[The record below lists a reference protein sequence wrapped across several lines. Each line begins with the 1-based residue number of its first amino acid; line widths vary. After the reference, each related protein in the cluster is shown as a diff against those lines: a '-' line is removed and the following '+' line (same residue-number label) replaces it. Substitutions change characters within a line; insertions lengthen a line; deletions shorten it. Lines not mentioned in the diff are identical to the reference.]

1 MATSGKSVARIA
13 ETLREEKVLIPA
25 AYQDQKDNQVSRM
38 HDYFDPYLWDKATIV
53 AILTRQE
60 YLGHTVLGKTVTEN
74 FKTKKRR
81 KAKPEELLFFPN
93 THEAIIDQ
101 ETWDLANK
109 MRKRCPKKT
118 APGTYSHRLSGFC
131 YCADCGAR
139 MGYSAPSSQK
149 IKAGTATNSDSTYN
163 CGNFRNIRQ
172 KCTNHYVKATDLET
186 AILEATKLVASHI
199 LQDEDAFVSELMEQ
213 WESKQQMLS
222 SDDKKELAKAKNR
235 LTELDSLI
243 QGLYENQ
250 IKGIMPERQIQR
262 LMTQYDD
269 EQLSLEKRI
278 SELEDAINNS
288 APQKPNPNRFIAL
301 IKKYK
306 NFDEISD
313 AMLYE
318 LIDRIEVHAPVGGRG
333 KYRYQQIDVC
343 FNFIGSYLPPMPVIT
358 EEERRAAID
367 KRMAERKRI
376 TQKKCCARKKMW
388 LEELKER
395 AKTDPEA
402 AAELEAHYEKQRA
415 NGRKVRA
422 RNKAKREADPEYQ
435 AMMEARRIEK
445 ERIHLHSNSIS
456 VAELKERAK
465 DHHYLALGGVSDR
478 ALKWYLAE
486 HPNINHVFLALDMD
500 EPGEEACVKMN
511 AIIPEGFK
519 VYRLKAPVKDW
530 NELLLHKGEYPTLRD
545 KLSYVDLRLEEKTE
559 HKTEAKAADL
569 VPMIRMSDIETK
581 EVGFLWNPYIPFG
594 KLTILQGDSGNGKTY
609 LAMYLCAA
617 CTNGKPLPHMEM
629 IEPCNVIYQT
639 AEDGLD
645 DTIKP
650 RLEEAGADLSRVL
663 TINDYDTDPLTLAD
677 ERIEKAIRQT
687 NAKLVII
694 DPIQAFLGANVDMNR
709 ANEVR
714 PLLRKIA
721 DVAQRTGCA
730 IVLIG
735 HLNKAS
741 GQQSGYRNLGS
752 IDFRAAS
759 RSVLVVGK
767 SKDDP
772 NIRVMAHDKSSLA
785 PAGTSLAFVLGDED
799 GFRWIGDY
807 DVTADELLSG
817 IEKKAPS
824 KIHEA
829 KDLILNMLSNGKE
842 VLSEDIDRVAIKRG
856 ISSRTV
862 RDAKKELGIVLKCR
876 CIEGHK
882 KVYWLD
888 QPAAEPAEN
897 FEMAEI
903 L

>member
-1 MATSGKSVARIA
+1 MS
-13 ETLREEKVLIPA
+13 
-25 AYQDQKDNQVSRM
+25 Y
-38 HDYFDPYLWDKATIV
+38 
-53 AILTRQE
+53 
-60 YLGHTVLGKTVTEN
+60 
-74 FKTKKRR
+74 TK
-81 KAKPEELLFFPN
+81 EQ
-93 THEAIIDQ
+93 IDR
-101 ETWDLANK
+101 ANE
-109 MRKRCPKKT
+109 
-118 APGTYSHRLSGFC
+118 
-131 YCADCGAR
+131 
-139 MGYSAPSSQK
+139 
-149 IKAGTATNSDSTYN
+149 
-163 CGNFRNIRQ
+163 
-172 KCTNHYVKATDLET
+172 TDLEQFLRNQGET
-186 AILEATKLVASHI
+186 LTRSGKDMQWEKHDSLKIRGNKWFQFSSDKGGYPIDFVMEFYGKTFPEAMEMLIGEKAEGQPGAVPDPSPEFRLPLRNTNNDIAKNYLVTERGISI
-199 LQDEDAFVSELMEQ
+199 ELVNLFLQSGDIYEDAKHHNV
-213 WESKQQMLS
+213 
-222 SDDKKELAKAKNR
+222 
-235 LTELDSLI
+235 
-243 QGLYENQ
+243 
-250 IKGIMPERQIQR
+250 
-262 LMTQYDD
+262 
-269 EQLSLEKRI
+269 
-278 SELEDAINNS
+278 
-288 APQKPNPNRFIAL
+288 
-301 IKKYK
+301 
-306 NFDEISD
+306 
-313 AMLYE
+313 
-318 LIDRIEVHAPVGGRG
+318 V
-333 KYRYQQIDVC
+333 
-343 FNFIGSYLPPMPVIT
+343 FIGRDQNGIPRYAHCRGTKEKFRQDISGSDKSYGFYHQGTDNVLCVFEAP
-358 EEERRAAID
+358 ID
-367 KRMAERKRI
+367 
-376 TQKKCCARKKMW
+376 
-388 LEELKER
+388 LL
-395 AKTDPEA
+395 
-402 AAELEAHYEKQRA
+402 
-415 NGRKVRA
+415 
-422 RNKAKREADPEYQ
+422 
-435 AMMEARRIEK
+435 
-445 ERIHLHSNSIS
+445 SFIS
-456 VAELKERAK
+456 LFPKDWK

-478 ALKWYLAE
+478 ALKRYLAE

-500 EPGEEACVKMN
+500 EPGEEACVKLN

-530 NELLLHKGEYPTLRD
+530 NELLLHKEEYPALRD
-545 KLSYVDLRLEEKTE
+545 KLSYFDLRPEDKTE
-559 HKTEAKAADL
+559 HKTKAEDL

-687 NAKLVII
+687 DAKLVIL

>member
-1 MATSGKSVARIA
+1 MS
-13 ETLREEKVLIPA
+13 
-25 AYQDQKDNQVSRM
+25 Y
-38 HDYFDPYLWDKATIV
+38 
-53 AILTRQE
+53 
-60 YLGHTVLGKTVTEN
+60 
-74 FKTKKRR
+74 TK
-81 KAKPEELLFFPN
+81 EQ
-93 THEAIIDQ
+93 IDR
-101 ETWDLANK
+101 AN
-109 MRKRCPKKT
+109 
-118 APGTYSHRLSGFC
+118 
-131 YCADCGAR
+131 
-139 MGYSAPSSQK
+139 
-149 IKAGTATNSDSTYN
+149 
-163 CGNFRNIRQ
+163 
-172 KCTNHYVKATDLET
+172 ATDLEQFLRNQGE
-186 AILEATKLVASHI
+186 ILKRSGNDMQWEKHDSLKIRGNKWFQFSSDKGGYPIDFVMEFYGKTFPEAMEMLIGEKAEGQPGAVPDPSPEFRLPLRNTNNDIAKNYLVTERGISI
-199 LQDEDAFVSELMEQ
+199 ELVDLFLQSGDVYEDAKHHNV
-213 WESKQQMLS
+213 
-222 SDDKKELAKAKNR
+222 
-235 LTELDSLI
+235 
-243 QGLYENQ
+243 
-250 IKGIMPERQIQR
+250 
-262 LMTQYDD
+262 
-269 EQLSLEKRI
+269 
-278 SELEDAINNS
+278 
-288 APQKPNPNRFIAL
+288 
-301 IKKYK
+301 
-306 NFDEISD
+306 
-313 AMLYE
+313 
-318 LIDRIEVHAPVGGRG
+318 V
-333 KYRYQQIDVC
+333 
-343 FNFIGSYLPPMPVIT
+343 FIGRDQNGIPRYAHCRGTKEKFRQDISGSDKSYGFCHQGTDNVLCVFEAP
-358 EEERRAAID
+358 ID
-367 KRMAERKRI
+367 
-376 TQKKCCARKKMW
+376 
-388 LEELKER
+388 LL
-395 AKTDPEA
+395 
-402 AAELEAHYEKQRA
+402 
-415 NGRKVRA
+415 
-422 RNKAKREADPEYQ
+422 
-435 AMMEARRIEK
+435 
-445 ERIHLHSNSIS
+445 SFIS
-456 VAELKERAK
+456 LFPKDWK

-478 ALKWYLAE
+478 ALKRYLAE

>member
-1 MATSGKSVARIA
+1 MS
-13 ETLREEKVLIPA
+13 
-25 AYQDQKDNQVSRM
+25 Y
-38 HDYFDPYLWDKATIV
+38 
-53 AILTRQE
+53 
-60 YLGHTVLGKTVTEN
+60 
-74 FKTKKRR
+74 TK
-81 KAKPEELLFFPN
+81 EQ
-93 THEAIIDQ
+93 IDR
-101 ETWDLANK
+101 AN
-109 MRKRCPKKT
+109 
-118 APGTYSHRLSGFC
+118 
-131 YCADCGAR
+131 
-139 MGYSAPSSQK
+139 
-149 IKAGTATNSDSTYN
+149 
-163 CGNFRNIRQ
+163 
-172 KCTNHYVKATDLET
+172 ATDLEQFLRNQGE
-186 AILEATKLVASHI
+186 ILKRSGKDMQWEKHDSLKIRGNKWFQFSSDKGGYPIDFVMEFYGKTFPEAMEMLIGEKAEGQPGAVPYPSPEFRLPLRNTNNDIAKNYLVTERGISI
-199 LQDEDAFVSELMEQ
+199 ELVVLFLQSGDVYEDAKHHNV
-213 WESKQQMLS
+213 
-222 SDDKKELAKAKNR
+222 
-235 LTELDSLI
+235 
-243 QGLYENQ
+243 
-250 IKGIMPERQIQR
+250 
-262 LMTQYDD
+262 
-269 EQLSLEKRI
+269 
-278 SELEDAINNS
+278 
-288 APQKPNPNRFIAL
+288 
-301 IKKYK
+301 
-306 NFDEISD
+306 
-313 AMLYE
+313 
-318 LIDRIEVHAPVGGRG
+318 V
-333 KYRYQQIDVC
+333 
-343 FNFIGSYLPPMPVIT
+343 FIGRDQNGIPRYAHCRGTKEKFRQDISGSDKSYGFCHQGTDNVLCVFEAP
-358 EEERRAAID
+358 ID
-367 KRMAERKRI
+367 
-376 TQKKCCARKKMW
+376 
-388 LEELKER
+388 LL
-395 AKTDPEA
+395 
-402 AAELEAHYEKQRA
+402 
-415 NGRKVRA
+415 
-422 RNKAKREADPEYQ
+422 
-435 AMMEARRIEK
+435 
-445 ERIHLHSNSIS
+445 SFIS
-456 VAELKERAK
+456 LFPKDWK

-478 ALKWYLAE
+478 ALKRYLAE

-799 GFRWIGDY
+799 GFRWIGEY